1 MKFTDIIALAKQ
13 GFTPA
18 DIREFLK
25 LETEPE
31 TAPAAADPETDPT
44 PAAADPETDPAPAA
58 ADPETGPA
66 PAAADP
72 EPDYKKLYEE
82 EKAKRQAAARKQEV
96 ATDETKSVE
105 DTLLDIA
112 KMYI

>member
-13 GFTPA
+13 GFTPS

-25 LETEPE
+25 LDTEPE
-31 TAPAAADPETDPT
+31 TASAAADPAPVSEDPEPEET
-44 PAAADPETDPAPAA
+44 PAAADPE
-58 ADPETGPA
+58 PEETP
-66 PAAADP
+66 ADP
-72 EPDYKKLYEE
+72 EPDYKQLYEE

-96 ATDETKSVE
+96 ATDDTKSVE

>member
-18 DIREFLK
+18 DIREFMK
-25 LETEPE
+25 LDTEPE
-31 TAPAAADPETDPT
+31 ETPAVADPV
-44 PAAADPETDPAPAA
+44 PE
-58 ADPETGPA
+58 EEQ
-66 PAAADP
+66 AAADP
-72 EPDYKKLYEE
+72 EPEEEQAAADPEPEQDYKKLYEE

-96 ATDETKSVE
+96 AKDDSKSVE

>member
-18 DIREFLK
+18 DIREFMK
-25 LETEPE
+25 LDTEPE
-31 TAPAAADPETDPT
+31 QPAE
-44 PAAADPETDPAPAA
+44 DPAPAESEQPA
-58 ADPETGPA
+58 EDPA
-66 PAAADP
+66 PAELEQPEEEDP
-72 EPDYKKLYEE
+72 QQEPDYKQLYEE

-96 ATDETKSVE
+96 ATDDSKSVE

>member
-1 MKFTDIIALAKQ
+1 MKFSDVITLAKQ

-31 TAPAAADPETDPT
+31 RSAE
-44 PAAADPETDPAPAA
+44 DPAPAEPEQPA
-58 ADPETGPA
+58 EDPQQEQEEQPA
-66 PAAADP
+66 EDP
-72 EPDYKKLYEE
+72 QQEELDYKKLYEE

-96 ATDETKSVE
+96 AKDDTKSVE
-105 DTLLDIA
+105 ETLLDIA

>member
-25 LETEPE
+25 LDTEPE
-31 TAPAAADPETDPT
+31 HPAEDPQQEQEEQPAEDPQQEQEEQ
-44 PAAADPETDPAPAA
+44 PAEDPQ
-58 ADPETGPA
+58 PEQ
-66 PAAADP
+66 
-72 EPDYKKLYEE
+72 DYKKLYEE
-82 EKAKRQAAARKQEV
+82 EKAKRQALARKQEV
-96 ATDETKSVE
+96 AADETKSVD

>member
-1 MKFTDIIALAKQ
+1 MKFSDVITLAKQ

-31 TAPAAADPETDPT
+31 QAPAAADTAQEQKTEET
-44 PAAADPETDPAPAA
+44 PADDPEPEHEEQPAADP
-58 ADPETGPA
+58 DPE
-66 PAAADP
+66 

-96 ATDETKSVE
+96 AVDPNKSVE

>member
-18 DIREFLK
+18 DIREFMK
-25 LETEPE
+25 LDTEPE
-31 TAPAAADPETDPT
+31 QPAEDPQQEQEEQPAEDPQQ
-44 PAAADPETDPAPAA
+44 
-58 ADPETGPA
+58 
-66 PAAADP
+66 
-72 EPDYKKLYEE
+72 EPDYKQLYEE

-96 ATDETKSVE
+96 AKDDTKSVE

>member
-1 MKFTDIIALAKQ
+1 MKFSDVITLAKQ
-13 GFTPA
+13 GFTPS

-31 TAPAAADPETDPT
+31 TPLAAADPGPEQEPEET
-44 PAAADPETDPAPAA
+44 PADDTEPEHEEQPAD
-58 ADPETGPA
+58 
-66 PAAADP
+66 DP

-96 ATDETKSVE
+96 AVDPDKSVE